1 MIGKTVCTSRKF
13 LAMFKKADHFFSDV
27 ASCNSPLAFISHSMS
42 LLQLRFLFEPALPSL
57 LSNLNNKC
65 LVDVGSR
72 LGAVL
77 YAASIIFLVIVS
89 PEIMSQLVWVPF
101 LLWYW

>member
-1 MIGKTVCTSRKF
+1 MIGKTVCISRKF

-42 LLQLRFLFEPALPSL
+42 LLQLRFLFESALPSL
-57 LSNLNNKC
+57 LSNVNNKC

-77 YAASIIFLVIVS
+77 YAASIFCS
-89 PEIMSQLVWVPF
+89 F
-101 LLWYW
+101 